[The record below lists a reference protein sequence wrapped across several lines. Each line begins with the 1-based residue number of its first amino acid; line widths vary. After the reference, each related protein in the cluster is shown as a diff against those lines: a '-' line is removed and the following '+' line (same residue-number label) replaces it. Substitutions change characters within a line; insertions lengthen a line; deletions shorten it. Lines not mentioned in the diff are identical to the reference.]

1 MQALDLWHEPVDL
14 LETGEG
20 LFNGCTEL
28 LMDLAAKSEALL
40 AEKAPCTRDADICT
54 RDSGRHRR
62 EADRETYIVRQ

>member
-28 LMDLAAKSEALL
+28 LMDLAAKSAAFL
-40 AEKAPCTRDADICT
+40 AEKTAAPSAQ
-54 RDSGRHRR
+54 SQS
-62 EADRETYIVRQ
+62 EAMEK